1 MEFALLRFEWIVIGI
16 IVLLLIGKLSDL
28 DQKPYFIPL
37 VHILLGINI
46 IVGLLPLA
54 PGEAFG
60 GFFRT
65 NVTINF
71 EKNVLNIALL
81 LISLM
86 GSEWLK
92 KTTLQAEHYILLL
105 TSMLGIFLMLSSTH
119 ILPFYL
125 GIEMSTIPLAALANF
140 ETSSQKS
147 SEAGIKLIL
156 SSAFATAVML
166 FGISLLYGACGSLF
180 FNDLTSAMQ
189 VDPLH
194 LIAFVFF
201 ISGVFF
207 KMSVVPFHLWTAD
220 VYEGAPTAATN
231 YLASVS
237 KAAIVFVLFNIL
249 FRIFGQIQQAWT
261 LAISILAALSMTL
274 GNLFAL
280 RQENIKRLLAFSSI
294 TQVGYILV
302 AFIGFSSH
310 SFSAVFY
317 FLVVYLL
324 SNITAFGVVGLV
336 ENATGKATL
345 NVFRGLYTRNPSY
358 ALFMA
363 IALFSLAGIP
373 PTAGFFGKI
382 FLLTAGIHPMYYWL
396 LVVAGINLILSL
408 YNYLRVVRIM
418 FIDESEATAE
428 PIPAN
433 LLYFLTLFICTVLI
447 IAFSFIPHIYTLGQ
461 EWYSYIR

>member
-37 VHILLGINI
+37 VHLLLGINI

-92 KTTLQAEHYILLL
+92 KTTLQAEHYILLF

-220 VYEGAPTAATN
+220 VYEGAPTAVTN
-231 YLASVS
+231 YLASIS

-249 FRIFGQIQQAWT
+249 FTIFGQLHEAWMMVVS
-261 LAISILAALSMTL
+261 LLAAMSMTI

-280 RQENIKRLLAFSSI
+280 RQKNIKRLLAFSSI
-294 TQVGYILV
+294 AQVGYILV

-310 SFSAVFY
+310 SVGAVFY
-317 FLVVYLL
+317 FLIIYLL
-324 SNITAFGVVGLV
+324 SNITAFGIVGLV
-336 ENATGKATL
+336 ENATGQTSLETYK
-345 NVFRGLYTRNPSY
+345 GLYSRNPSY

-382 FLLTAGIHPMYYWL
+382 FLLTAGIKPLYFWL
-396 LVVAGINLILSL
+396 LVVAGVNLILSL
-408 YNYLRVVRIM
+408 YNYLRIVRIM
-418 FIDESEATAE
+418 FIDESDATIEA
-428 PIPAN
+428 IPSN
-433 LLYFLTLFICTVLI
+433 RVYYWTMFTCTLLI
-447 IAFSFIPHIYTLGQ
+447 IAFSFVPFVYHMGQ
-461 EWYSYIR
+461 EWYSYFR

>member
-1 MEFALLRFEWIVIGI
+1 MEFTLLRFEWMIMGL

-28 DQKPYFIPL
+28 DQKPFFIPI
-37 VHILLGINI
+37 VHILLVINI
-46 IVGLLPLA
+46 LTGLLPLA
-54 PGEAFG
+54 SGEAFG

-65 NVTINF
+65 NAIITF
-71 EKNVLNIALL
+71 EKNILNIALL
-81 LISLM
+81 PVSVM
-86 GSEWLK
+86 GVGWLK
-92 KTTLQAEHYILLL
+92 KTNVKAEDYILLL
-105 TSMLGIFLMLSSTH
+105 TSMLGIFVMLSSTH

-125 GIEMSTIPLAALANF
+125 GFEMSTIPLAALANF

-180 FNDLTSAMQ
+180 FSDLAAAIQ
-189 VDPLH
+189 QQPLY
-194 LIAFVFF
+194 LSAFVFF

-220 VYEGAPTAATN
+220 VYEGSPTSVTN
-231 YLASVS
+231 YLASIS

-249 FRIFGQIQQAWT
+249 FKIFGQLHEAWM
-261 LAISILAALSMTL
+261 LVVSLLAAMSMTI

-294 TQVGYILV
+294 AQVGFILV

-310 SFSAVFY
+310 SLGAVFY
-317 FLVVYLL
+317 FIIVYLL
-324 SNITAFGVVGLV
+324 SNITAFGIVGLV
-336 ENATGKATL
+336 ENTTGKTDL
-345 NVFRGLYTRNPSY
+345 KTYKGLYSRNPSY

-382 FLLTAGIHPMYYWL
+382 FLLTAGIHPTYYWL
-396 LVVAGINLILSL
+396 LAVAGINLILSL
-408 YNYLRVVRIM
+408 YNYLRVVRII
-418 FIDESEATAE
+418 FIDDSDTTIEA
-428 PIPAN
+428 IPSN
-433 LLYFLTLFICTVLI
+433 RVYYWTMFTCTLLI
-447 IAFSFIPHIYTLGQ
+447 IAFSFVPLVYHVGQ
-461 EWYSYIR
+461 EWYSYFR